1 MHSCIVHELICHD
14 WMRYCFCM
22 AATTDTEIPI
32 EDYLCLALWKASRSV
47 TSLYRHLLDEL
58 GLTYPQYLVMRL
70 LWQKG
75 SQPVKEIAS
84 ILQLDYGTLS
94 PLLKRLEAAGL
105 VTRSRR
111 RDDERSVE
119 IGLTDAGQALR
130 AKADDVP
137 TRLTC
142 TMGLDTQTSEQ
153 LLQTLKQISEAISAF
168 PEPGDR
174 DDSPAKK

>member
-1 MHSCIVHELICHD
+1 MS
-14 WMRYCFCM
+14 
-22 AATTDTEIPI
+22 ATTDTEVPI
-32 EDYLCLALWKASRSV
+32 EDYLCLALWKASRSM
-47 TSLYRHLLDEL
+47 TSLYRDLLDEL

-75 SQPVKEIAS
+75 PQPVKEIACV
-84 ILQLDYGTLS
+84 LQLDYGTLS

-105 VTRSRR
+105 VTRCRR

-119 IGLTDAGQALR
+119 IGLTDAGKALR

-142 TMGLDTQTSEQ
+142 SMGLDTQARGQ
-153 LLQTLKQISEAISAF
+153 LLQMLKQLNETVCASA
-168 PEPGDR
+168 ESGDR
-174 DDSPAKK
+174 KEKPAKK

>member
-1 MHSCIVHELICHD
+1 
-14 WMRYCFCM
+14 M
-22 AATTDTEIPI
+22 AATTDAQVPI

-47 TSLYRHLLDEL
+47 TSLYRDLLDEL

-84 ILQLDYGTLS
+84 VLQLDYGTLS

-111 RDDERSVE
+111 RDDERSVD
-119 IGLTDAGQALR
+119 IALTDAGEALR

-137 TRLTC
+137 THLTC
-142 TMGLDTQTSEQ
+142 AMGLDPQASDR
-153 LLQTLKQISEAISAF
+153 LLQTLRQVNETLAAY
-168 PEPGDR
+168 PEPAGEDAR
-174 DDSPAKK
+174 PAGK